1 MCFLLFSSSKPLNS
15 FAFYLKY
22 DTIVVF
28 KFPTLIYLEVM
39 MTWILLGVV
48 VLAYSLTWY
57 FVLRSKKIIEKISNS
72 EYKNSR
78 DIINNLK
85 L

>member
-1 MCFLLFSSSKPLNS
+1 
-15 FAFYLKY
+15 
-22 DTIVVF
+22 
-28 KFPTLIYLEVM
+28 

>member
-1 MCFLLFSSSKPLNS
+1 
-15 FAFYLKY
+15 
-22 DTIVVF
+22 
-28 KFPTLIYLEVM
+28 
-39 MTWILLGVV
+39 MTWIYIGVV

-57 FVLRSKKIIEKISNS
+57 FIIRSRNIVEKISKS

-78 DIINNLK
+78 DIANHLK

>member
-1 MCFLLFSSSKPLNS
+1 M
-15 FAFYLKY
+15 
-22 DTIVVF
+22 V
-28 KFPTLIYLEVM
+28 
-39 MTWILLGVV
+39 WILLGVV
-48 VLAYSLTWY
+48 LAAYCLIWY
-57 FVLRSKKIIEKISNS
+57 FVPRSSRIIEKISKS

>member
-1 MCFLLFSSSKPLNS
+1 M
-15 FAFYLKY
+15 A
-22 DTIVVF
+22 
-28 KFPTLIYLEVM
+28 
-39 MTWILLGVV
+39 WILLSVV

-57 FVLRSKKIIEKISNS
+57 FVLRSRKIIEKISKS
-72 EYKNSR
+72 EHKNSR